1 MAQFSLLLGRY
12 KSSAD
17 PLRSERRI
25 ELGALILTIV
35 LFFQLLYGVANMLL
49 PASPRAIL
57 PAADSLIVSDIHQSD
72 VVSAQHSSDLRARPV
87 FWPSRRPVGAP
98 EKVVVVK
105 TPKPKKNELDK
116 VKLLGVFGV
125 GDSAGIIALVKGKKK
140 RILLGDKVVGWALE
154 SIEGGQAVFAE
165 GGQSQTLTLNRAPV
179 VEPVAAVPIVAPAQ
193 TGTGKPQQGKLSFG
207 VSPTN
212 NESRSQSRD
221 KKK

>member
-1 MAQFSLLLGRY
+1 MAQFSLLLDRY

-17 PLRSERRI
+17 PLHSERRI
-25 ELGALILTIV
+25 ELVALILTVV
-35 LFFQLLYGVANMLL
+35 LAFQLLYGVANLL
-49 PASPRAIL
+49 LRASPQPIL
-57 PAADSLIVSDIHQSD
+57 PAADSLLVSDIRQSG

-87 FWPSRRPVGAP
+87 FWPSRRSVGAP
-98 EKVVVVK
+98 AEVVVVN
-105 TPKPKKNELDK
+105 TTKPNKNELDK
-116 VKLLGVFGV
+116 VTLLGVFGV

-179 VEPVAAVPIVAPAQ
+179 VEPVAAVPTVAPAQ
-193 TGTGKPQQGKLSFG
+193 AGTGKQQQAKLSFG

-212 NESRSQSRD
+212 NESRRQSRD
-221 KKK
+221 NKK